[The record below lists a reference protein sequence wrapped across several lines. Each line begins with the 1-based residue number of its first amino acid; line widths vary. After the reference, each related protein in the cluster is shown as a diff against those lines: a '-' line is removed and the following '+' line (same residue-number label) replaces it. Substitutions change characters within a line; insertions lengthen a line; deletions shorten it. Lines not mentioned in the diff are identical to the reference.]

1 MEAMRFVSAIFL
13 IAALLFTACEDES
26 TSGELPP
33 ADDVLMDSA
42 AAVSELSSFH
52 FELTQEDGI
61 IPLPQ
66 NLDLESAEG
75 DVALPDRLM
84 AELRAEAQGL
94 NVTVEAIAIGGDTWI
109 TNPFT
114 RRWQRLDG
122 VDLREFADIGALLP
136 SLIPAI
142 QDPQLRRE
150 TTLDGITTYE
160 IEGSVDTA
168 QLQEALPFSLPNREV
183 TAELWIGVEDSL
195 PRRVRII
202 GQLISGEPEGVVRQV
217 DLSRFDEPVEINP
230 P

>member
-1 MEAMRFVSAIFL
+1 MRSVSAIFL
-13 IAALLFTACEDES
+13 IAALLSTACEDES

-33 ADDVLMDSA
+33 ANDVLMDSA

-114 RRWQRLDG
+114 RRWQQLDG

-142 QDPQLRRE
+142 QDPQLRQE
-150 TTLDGITTYE
+150 STLGGTTTYE

-168 QLQEALPFSLPNREV
+168 QLQGALPFSLPNREV
-183 TAELWIGVEDSL
+183 TVEVWIGVEDSL